1 METQRKIRIS
11 NIWLLACLGLG
22 LLGLIMGT
30 FVDFPLDQMLYQPD
44 AFWAKFL
51 AGAVPVPVFWA
62 IGAAGFLIIDVLNDT
77 SNAIP
82 GWVLGFFLLLIGPI
96 YMADSF
102 VDELALNWKIAWV
115 IGLLLSTFPALGYY
129 ALMRKTSRQ
138 NKIQCIFILL
148 FVSIGSM
155 LIVQVVKRIWM
166 RPRYFV
172 IAQKSDVPFQSW
184 YSINRSLKT
193 QFAFLYEQDHD
204 FFRSF
209 PSGHSQSVTCL
220 FLWAL
225 IPVYTQKGNENLV
238 MGTALVL
245 SWIAMISRLILGA
258 HFLSD
263 VSAGYLITF
272 SLFALSCWYFG
283 LNKARTKPKE
293 KKISEKERKEIEQPS
308 QSQDNQEI
316 QEQQTEKK
324 NSKNLLKSLRKEKK
338 ASLENKEQSEVV
350 DSK

>member
-22 LLGLIMGT
+22 ILGLLIGT
-30 FVDFPLDQMLYQPD
+30 FADLPLDQMLYHPD
-44 AFWAKFL
+44 AFWAKLL
-51 AGAVPVPVFWA
+51 AGAAPVPVFWA
-62 IGAAGFLIIDVLNDT
+62 IGAAGFLIIDVLSGT

-82 GWVLGFFLLLIGPI
+82 GWVLGFFLLLIGPV

-115 IGLLLSTFPALGYY
+115 IGLLLSTLPALGYY
-129 ALMRKTSRQ
+129 ALMRKTSKQ

-148 FVSIGSM
+148 FVSLGSM
-155 LIVQVVKRIWM
+155 LMVQVVKRIWM

-172 IAQKSDVPFQSW
+172 IAEKPDVPFMPW
-184 YSINRSLKT
+184 YSIDRSLKT
-193 QFAFLYEQDHD
+193 QFAALYEQDHD

-225 IPVYTQKGNENLV
+225 IPVYTQKGNENLI
-238 MGTALVL
+238 MGASLVL
-245 SWIAMISRLILGA
+245 SWITMISRLVLGA

-263 VSAGYLITF
+263 VSMGYLITF
-272 SLFALSCWYFG
+272 SLFAFSCWYFG
-283 LNKARTKPKE
+283 LNKKVNFKE
-293 KKISEKERKEIEQPS
+293 KNSLKKTKKEDEKAIETQSSSQPEL
-308 QSQDNQEI
+308 QNQE
-316 QEQQTEKK
+316 KK
-324 NSKNLLKSLRKEKK
+324 SPKRLVRSLRKEKQQ
-338 ASLENKEQSEVV
+338 EQPIQSEEPIQK
-350 DSK
+350 DE